1 MKVYIAPFGFALL
14 MLCMCFYLF
23 LEARPVLDYKKTE
36 EIAIDPDALKYFSVI
51 AEQYASE
58 ARSIKDVKN

>member
-1 MKVYIAPFGFALL
+1 MKVYIAPFVFALL
-14 MLCMCFYLF
+14 MLFICFYLF
-23 LEARPVLDYKKTE
+23 LEARTVLDYKKTE
-36 EIAIDPDALKYFSVI
+36 EITIDPDALKYFSVI